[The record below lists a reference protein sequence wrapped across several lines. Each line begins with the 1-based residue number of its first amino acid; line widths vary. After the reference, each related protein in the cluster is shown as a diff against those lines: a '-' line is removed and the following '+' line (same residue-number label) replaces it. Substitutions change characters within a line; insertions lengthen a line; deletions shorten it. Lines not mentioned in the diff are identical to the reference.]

1 MSKTSLSW
9 KNGEIRLGAKSWSG
23 ETLVPLLIYPN
34 PKQPNR
40 YIVLNS
46 GPTIRE
52 KSDPN
57 NSLQTPQ
64 LPDWAIIDAGV
75 PASDSA
81 PGKILDAGFFS
92 DAWKPL

>member
-1 MSKTSLSW
+1 MPQTPLGW
-9 KNGEIRLGAKSWSG
+9 KSGKIRLGAKSWRG
-23 ETLVPLLIYPN
+23 DTLVPLLIYPN
-34 PKQPNR
+34 PKRPTR

-64 LPDWAIIDAGV
+64 LPDWAILDTSV
-75 PASDSA
+75 LASDTA
-81 PGKILDAGFFS
+81 AGKILDTGFFNE
-92 DAWKPL
+92 AWKPL